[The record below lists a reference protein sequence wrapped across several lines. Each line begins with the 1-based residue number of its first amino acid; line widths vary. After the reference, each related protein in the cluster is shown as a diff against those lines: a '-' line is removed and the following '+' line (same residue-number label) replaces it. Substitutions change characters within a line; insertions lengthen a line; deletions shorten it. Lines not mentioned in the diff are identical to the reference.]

1 MLDIVVHTFTIN
13 YVHII
18 IEINTLIATSS
29 RVCYTV
35 EYIIDVMHLSLCQD
49 IVVHTFTI
57 DCVFPFWIISNKPNP
72 CYYTGY
78 TPLQTNNDKSKC
90 SANT

>member
-1 MLDIVVHTFTIN
+1 MRIQ

-35 EYIIDVMHLSLCQD
+35 EYIIDVMHLSLCH
-49 IVVHTFTI
+49 VR
-57 DCVFPFWIISNKPNP
+57 
-72 CYYTGY
+72 Y
-78 TPLQTNNDKSKC
+78 C
-90 SANT
+90 SPHFHN